1 MNEFLNDVTYGTL
14 KEYYNLN
21 RDDLRIL
28 HEDATL
34 IQKLVG

>member
-1 MNEFLNDVTYGTL
+1 L

-34 IQKLVG
+34 IQKLVGWFIIINRI